1 MTPACIHRRHSPLLK
16 DVPAAVRREKWRA
29 QTTAAKCTAG
39 AARCGRTGRTSAGA
53 SVRRALTWG
62 VRLQGGA
69 GLPGAH
75 RTTWCD
81 LALKSTKGKQTRPS
95 RPCPLADKQKRCSEK
110 RSARASPAQLIPARR
125 DGDGMSGDME
135 AAWDCVHKLFK
146 LFDRKQTGPLRPP
159 PPATRTPPCSR
170 ERSRSVRVPLPA
182 AGVPSQHPLPRWLA
196 TAADTPRPRLPC
208 LQAR

>member
-16 DVPAAVRREKWRA
+16 DVPAVVRREKWRA

-75 RTTWCD
+75 RTTWCE
-81 LALKSTKGKQTRPS
+81 LALKSTKGKEEENL
-95 RPCPLADKQKRCSEK
+95 PCLWRIKKNDVRKTV
-110 RSARASPAQLIPARR
+110 ARAPPAQLIPARR

-146 LFDRKQTGPLRPP
+146 LFDRKQTCPLRPP

-170 ERSRSVRVPLPA
+170 ERSRSVRLPLPA